1 MDNSNSFA
9 YLGPYLAERD
19 YHVAAIDLLG
29 HGHSSHVPK
38 GYMGH
43 FQKYVYHSKG
53 ISELLGWEKMNL
65 IGHSMSSGVAVMF
78 SGTFPEL
85 FEKIVLIDILGPLA
99 FPSDRSTKHLRT
111 AILAEDKYYSKG
123 DKPAKVYESLDAAI
137 AARVATV
144 STYPGTQTLSREAAH
159 HLLLRC
165 VHSSFCSL
173 NMSRGCIGIGR
184 ESDLTGPVQFCH
196 DPKLLLPS
204 YSYLSPEQVSLISS
218 RFLKPCRRIL
228 FMKELH
234 RLLFL

>member
-1 MDNSNSFA
+1 MDNSNSFS

-19 YHVAAIDLLG
+19 YHVAAVDLLG

-53 ISELLGWEKMNL
+53 ISELLGWEKMHI

-85 FEKIVLIDILGPLA
+85 FEKVVLIDILGPLA
-99 FPSDRSTKHLRT
+99 FPSDRATKHLRT

-123 DKPAKVYESLDAAI
+123 DKPGKVYESLDAAI

-159 HLLLRC
+159 QLLLRSIN
-165 VHSSFCSL
+165 SSL
-173 NMSRGCIGIGR
+173 DMI
-184 ESDLTGPVQFCH
+184 T
-196 DPKLLLPS
+196 
-204 YSYLSPEQVSLISS
+204 LSGDVLGSKKNQI
-218 RFLKPCRRIL
+218 
-228 FMKELH
+228 
-234 RLLFL
+234 